1 MWGQGLVLWQ
11 PVSLCLGNALD
22 EAAIV
27 DVLSPAAL
35 SPAPVLS
42 LKPASQ
48 AEPAPALLLT
58 PSGAVASTPVRE
70 PVTAPVPVLP
80 SSPVVTPASE
90 LEPAPEPPL
99 EAEPSLA
106 LAPEL
111 DPAVSQSLELES
123 APLPAP
129 ALEPSWPLSEATEN
143 GLDEKPHL
151 LLFPP
156 DLVAEQFT
164 LMDAVSGWGRD
175 KTGFLCPLLSRP
187 VFWFRAYVPGQ
198 VLAPLLTSM

>member
-1 MWGQGLVLWQ
+1 MGTGAYSLAVGDS
-11 PVSLCLGNALD
+11 VS
-22 EAAIV
+22 IV
-27 DVLSPAAL
+27 GILSPAAL

-48 AEPAPALLLT
+48 MEPAPALLLT
-58 PSGAVASTPVRE
+58 PSRAVTSTPVRE
-70 PVTAPVPVLP
+70 AATAPVPVLA
-80 SSPVVTPASE
+80 SSPVVAPASV

-99 EAEPSLA
+99 EPEPSLA

-123 APLPAP
+123 APVPTP
-129 ALEPSWPLSEATEN
+129 ALEPSWPLPEATEN
-143 GLDEKPHL
+143 GLEEKPHL

-164 LMDAVSGWGRD
+164 LMDAVSGSLARGR
-175 KTGFLCPLLSRP
+175 TRQASFCPLLSRP

-198 VLAPLLTSM
+198 VLAPLLTNM